1 MGNLNCKK
9 SDEEILAA
17 EEDGNPL
24 DRSRHDLSLS
34 QLPSSEE
41 PNGNV
46 GNKYDLDSGINNT
59 TTSSPNLTAHGYD
72 RPSIGDLFPNL
83 KGSTQLSDEFDL
95 YDYLAEK
102 SWGMI
107 FMHPGKLVVRL
118 KSKLSIQE
126 QRKKEKDLKFISLLF
141 FSF

>member
-41 PNGNV
+41 PNGNI
-46 GNKYDLDSGINNT
+46 GNKYDLDNGLNNT
-59 TTSSPNLTAHGYD
+59 TASSPNLTAHGYD

-95 YDYLAEK
+95 YDYLEEK

-118 KSKLSIQE
+118 KVNYLYKNKE
-126 QRKKEKDLKFISLLF
+126 RRKKT
-141 FSF
+141 

>member
-41 PNGNV
+41 PNGNI

-95 YDYLAEK
+95 YDTKEPNFPQFQLDNHKSAGLAEFIQ
-102 SWGMI
+102 SLTN
-107 FMHPGKLVVRL
+107 FGKRIVMML
-118 KSKLSIQE
+118 
-126 QRKKEKDLKFISLLF
+126 
-141 FSF
+141 